1 MNPYLLLVHWT
12 NAPSSVPLWD
22 LLQLTCCRRPRQG
35 LLPELL
41 MAAHPPCLLGC
52 SSCSAHSMQGGGKN
66 HHSAQVWDEVIGLE
80 GVREDGFGLTPR
92 PAIPDCL
99 SGDNNPVPG
108 LLSGGHMQKLLRVG
122 EEQMGNNMFP
132 KVVSQRESPGCPW
145 WDGANTRAL
154 YAPEPALQPSH
165 LPLLC
170 SATAGGASRFAVA

>member
-1 MNPYLLLVHWT
+1 MLLPQTHCGPTLEMAV
-12 NAPSSVPLWD
+12 D
-22 LLQLTCCRRPRQG
+22 LLQKTQAGSLARASQG
-35 LLPELL
+35 STSSLPAGMLLLL
-41 MAAHPPCLLGC
+41 RTQHAGV
-52 SSCSAHSMQGGGKN
+52 GKN
-66 HHSAQVWDEVIGLE
+66 HHSAQVWDEMIGLE

-99 SGDNNPVPG
+99 SGDNNPVLG

-154 YAPEPALQPSH
+154 YAPEPVLEPSH
-165 LPLLC
+165 LPLPC
-170 SATAGGASRFAVA
+170 SATAGGASRFAVT